1 MWGFVWPQLEE
12 ASLDRRLLQMLTHKC
27 GREIVLFVCPP
38 PPQQHLA
45 YPWCLKFWNQSFFF
59 REILKMDLKMQWA
72 QTKPRTFQPLTIEF
86 DLILQRRVH
95 IYDRFLYF
103 LKQRLRR
110 PRTHPRRFIPHGG
123 VEEGWSRRE
132 ASSFGPLRPCC
143 QHLLPWKIPESEMYV
158 NPHLSSPHIW
168 MCAAWTP
175 PPPPL
180 QERGPHP
187 DQIRVMEANE
197 KTRVPDGHSE
207 MDVLPEVYLW
217 YHPRLWTQIY
227 YPLKSGA
234 LKTACLSSWGV
245 LVGMKWDE
253 RPTHCWQRAAAVR
266 SNNFNAIKS

>member
-1 MWGFVWPQLEE
+1 MTVSF
-12 ASLDRRLLQMLTHKC
+12 RLNNGWD
-27 GREIVLFVCPP
+27 GRG
-38 PPQQHLA
+38 HA
-45 YPWCLKFWNQSFFF
+45 H
-59 REILKMDLKMQWA
+59 A
-72 QTKPRTFQPLTIEF
+72 
-86 DLILQRRVH
+86 
-95 IYDRFLYF
+95 
-103 LKQRLRR
+103 
-110 PRTHPRRFIPHGG
+110 
-123 VEEGWSRRE
+123 
-132 ASSFGPLRPCC
+132 ASSLMVAWKRDEAGVKLHPFGPLRSCC